1 MEKVWKLLLKKNK
14 KVHFD
19 ISNQTNHCSI
29 TESKYLISI
38 LWKISDKR
46 CASVL
51 HKKRGLAAP
60 YASVLHHQEDASS
73 QGRKHTATQDAALS
87 KKLPYKR
94 KRDHE
99 IPESKFLKPGLIQ
112 YGMLWA
118 KQPYWC
124 QRWQWW
130 KRPCVCLPSGWLY
143 PMGTS
148 GKLAGILPSSANRAS
163 ATACVSGGYA
173 KSNRITN
180 GERR

>member
-73 QGRKHTATQDAALS
+73 
-87 KKLPYKR
+87 
-94 KRDHE
+94 
-99 IPESKFLKPGLIQ
+99 
-112 YGMLWA
+112 
-118 KQPYWC
+118 
-124 QRWQWW
+124 
-130 KRPCVCLPSGWLY
+130 
-143 PMGTS
+143 
-148 GKLAGILPSSANRAS
+148 
-163 ATACVSGGYA
+163 
-173 KSNRITN
+173 
-180 GERR
+180 